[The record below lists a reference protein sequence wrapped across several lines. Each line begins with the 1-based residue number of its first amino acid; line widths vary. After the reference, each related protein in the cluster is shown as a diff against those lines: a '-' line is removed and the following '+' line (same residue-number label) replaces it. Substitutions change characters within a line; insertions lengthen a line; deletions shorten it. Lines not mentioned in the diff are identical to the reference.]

1 MKKYIRAMLD
11 ELKTKVPSRR
21 TTTKTAPKTTYLSS
35 PPPPPAPLPED
46 LNNQELSDDPL
57 QRVRQ
62 LDFQAQKDEERQ
74 SS

>member
-11 ELKTKVPSRR
+11 ELKTKAPSLSKAARKS
-21 TTTKTAPKTTYLSS
+21 KTNYLSS

-74 SS
+74 PS